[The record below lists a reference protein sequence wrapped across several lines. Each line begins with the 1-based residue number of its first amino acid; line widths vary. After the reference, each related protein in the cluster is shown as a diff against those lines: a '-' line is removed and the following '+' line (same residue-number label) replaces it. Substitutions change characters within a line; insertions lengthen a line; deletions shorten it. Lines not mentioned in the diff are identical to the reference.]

1 MLFSRTCL
9 TAVAIAVQE
18 LCPQYAYLTYADAL
32 TQLAIENYSGPS
44 PSVLA

>member
-1 MLFSRTCL
+1 L

>member
-18 LCPQYAYLTYADAL
+18 LCPQYAYLTQVPLDPRV
-32 TQLAIENYSGPS
+32 N
-44 PSVLA
+44 